1 MIELRRVGS
10 SSMGVSSDALLP
22 GRATNAG
29 TMGTSVDD
37 VPPCPPW
44 VEWCGPWA
52 PLLMHFH
59 TGWSGPVGD
68 FDHGDYRT

>member
-37 VPPCPPW
+37 VSALPTLGGVVW
-44 VEWCGPWA
+44 
-52 PLLMHFH
+52 
-59 TGWSGPVGD
+59 TVGSTAD
-68 FDHGDYRT
+68 ALSHRMVRTSWRF